1 MLILKWLAIVVV
13 VLIVGVLLIA
23 QLGLLQGKPPADLG
37 VRDGRLKPPSRTPN
51 SVSTQ
56 AELHPDNPG
65 RAYAQIA
72 PLPARG
78 DAAATMAKLRG
89 IVEAMPG
96 AKVIT
101 SEPDY
106 LYVQFTTRLMRYVDD
121 AEFWF
126 DPKTQTVQLRS
137 ASRVGGKDYGVNRG
151 RIEDIRSRW

>member
-1 MLILKWLAIVVV
+1 MLILKWLAIIIA
-13 VLIVGVLLIA
+13 VLIVGALLIG

-56 AELHPDNPG
+56 ADLYPDNPQ

-78 DAAATMAKLRG
+78 DAAATIARLRD
-89 IVEAMPG
+89 IVQAMPG
-96 AKVIT
+96 ARVVK
-101 SEPDY
+101 SEPGY
-106 LYVQFTTRLMRYVDD
+106 LYVQFTTRLMHYVDD

-126 DPKTQTVQLRS
+126 DPTTQTVQLRS
-137 ASRVGGKDYGVNRG
+137 ASRLGGKDFGVNRA
-151 RIEDIRSRW
+151 RIEEIRARW